1 MEAGYHWHQNAT
13 SQYDIIHST
22 YQLITNIYIRFYFT
36 KIGVFHAVDAKHT
49 EGDWQAKRINYVG
62 KSSIVIVCRFNVR
75 TTQYYLIHTV
85 GSTCTCFDGYNMN
98 QFVILSLTTISN
110 GMLAQ
115 YMEAYITQ
123 VFT

>member
-22 YQLITNIYIRFYFT
+22 YQLITNIYIGFYFA

-62 KSSIVIVCRFNVR
+62 KSSIVIVCRLSTSVFLMDTMCISLLFLLSWR
-75 TTQYYLIHTV
+75 YLMGMIRYYLHKKYALDCAGI
-85 GSTCTCFDGYNMN
+85 DGFM
-98 QFVILSLTTISN
+98 Q
-110 GMLAQ
+110 
-115 YMEAYITQ
+115 
-123 VFT
+123 

>member
-22 YQLITNIYIRFYFT
+22 YQLITNIYIGFYFA
-36 KIGVFHAVDAKHT
+36 KIGVFHPVDAKHT
-49 EGDWQAKRINYVG
+49 EGDWQAKRI
-62 KSSIVIVCRFNVR
+62 K
-75 TTQYYLIHTV
+75 V